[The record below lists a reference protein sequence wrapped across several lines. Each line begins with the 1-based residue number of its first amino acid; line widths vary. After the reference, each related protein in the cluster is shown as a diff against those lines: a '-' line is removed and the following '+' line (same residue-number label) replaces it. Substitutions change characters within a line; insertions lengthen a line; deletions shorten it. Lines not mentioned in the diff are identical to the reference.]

1 MEIEEWDGDA
11 SRPLI
16 NRLRESVYPPEIVA
30 NIVWRNVTSDRAT
43 RRILVKLGGDVVATA
58 GAIWRTARLDDQPVK
73 LAGIG
78 GVMTRPDL
86 ERRGL
91 GRAAVEAAVRLLA
104 RDQSPDFGVLFCE
117 EKNVGF
123 YQKLG
128 WTRFEG
134 VVQVEQPS
142 GRIVYDIM
150 PTMVAPLRTAAPK
163 SGSLDLAGLPW

>member
-1 MEIEEWDGDA
+1 
-11 SRPLI
+11 
-16 NRLRESVYPPEIVA
+16 
-30 NIVWRNVTSDRAT
+30 
-43 RRILVKLGGDVVATA
+43 
-58 GAIWRTARLDDQPVK
+58 
-73 LAGIG
+73 
-78 GVMTRPDL
+78 MTRPDL